1 MKSDLINLIFINS
14 YLAPQA
20 KNLRKRPSDTSHI
33 DHHKLYLQDRK
44 NDVGIH
50 LSKYIPVH
58 YDPYSSTFQYRILNF
73 PVQNFSSTEKGTF
86 PVHFPV
92 HFPLKYIQVHSSTFK
107 YGWPPCHALV
117 RDLLDTPD
125 KTYSSLS
132 DLFDETTIEDIH
144 VLHNALNKLYEEAEQ
159 HSE

>member
-1 MKSDLINLIFINS
+1 MNRDLINLIFINS

-44 NDVGIH
+44 NHVGIH

-73 PVQNFSSTEKGTF
+73 PVQNFSSTEKGAF

-107 YGWPPCHALV
+107 YGWPPWYILNWNFP
-117 RDLLDTPD
+117 RPEIFREYSWIYLLEYNLKYILQYIFRTN
-125 KTYSSLS
+125 S
-132 DLFDETTIEDIH
+132 F
-144 VLHNALNKLYEEAEQ
+144 A
-159 HSE
+159 

>member
-20 KNLRKRPSDTSHI
+20 KKLRKRPSDTSHI

-73 PVQNFSSTEKGTF
+73 PVQNFSSTEKGAF

-92 HFPLKYIQVHSSTFK
+92 HFPLKYIQVHSSTFQ
-107 YGWPPCHALV
+107 YFQYIVA
-117 RDLLDTPD
+117 T
-125 KTYSSLS
+125 
-132 DLFDETTIEDIH
+132 
-144 VLHNALNKLYEEAEQ
+144 LHQEIRTWSQNEGEEAVDVVAVEAEAVGVAVEAEEGDDQ
-159 HSE
+159 VHSE

>member
-73 PVQNFSSTEKGTF
+73 PVQNFSSTEKGAF

-107 YGWPPCHALV
+107 YGWPPCKARKMQHFFEV
-117 RDLLDTPD
+117 
-125 KTYSSLS
+125 KGLS
-132 DLFDETTIEDIH
+132 HLIQKSTNT
-144 VLHNALNKLYEEAEQ
+144 
-159 HSE
+159 